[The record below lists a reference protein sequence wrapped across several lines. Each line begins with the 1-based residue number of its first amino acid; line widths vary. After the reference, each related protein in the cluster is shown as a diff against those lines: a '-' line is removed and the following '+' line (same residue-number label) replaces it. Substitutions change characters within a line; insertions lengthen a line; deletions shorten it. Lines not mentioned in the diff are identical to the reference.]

1 MSRADP
7 RHRTRD
13 QTPARPAGSGP
24 GVASAG
30 HPPLIDLG
38 EVGRD
43 ISTVRRGG
51 LDPSQ
56 VRAALA
62 AKDRQSRAA
71 PAGGRIAEERAA
83 TATQALKDW
92 QSWHR
97 GNCLGPTQP
106 GPIPAHRLPNSDPV

>member
-1 MSRADP
+1 
-7 RHRTRD
+7 
-13 QTPARPAGSGP
+13 
-24 GVASAG
+24 VASAG
-30 HPPLIDLG
+30 QPPLIDLG

-43 ISTVRRGG
+43 IPTVRRGG

-56 VRAALA
+56 VWAALA
-62 AKDRQSRAA
+62 AKDRQ
-71 PAGGRIAEERAA
+71 IALLQREVAIAKEQAA

-106 GPIPAHRLPNSDPV
+106 GPLPAHRLPNGDPV